1 MKYAIGAGLLC
12 CLAAADVEAGC
23 TAAAAASPAS
33 YGPISSTLVRTA
45 PQSTSSTSAGLT
57 CTAGGIALL
66 GTAYFKATITSSQ
79 TGMLGPTG
87 DVIAY
92 TLYASNNTTHPITR
106 GVAFDFAS
114 NGLLGTA
121 APSSIPLYFTTVVN
135 NVAAGVY
142 TETLNVRWDWYYCT
156 GLGALGLCLGSDS
169 GVDKVSTMTVSMTVV
184 NDCTI
189 SAPSISF
196 GSAPMVSSFA
206 PVSQSISV
214 ACTKGS
220 AYTVALGD
228 GLQAVR
234 PGGQRRMISGTNY
247 LAYEIYKSA
256 TTTRWGSVGQGPRAS
271 TDADVNP
278 GNGLGAGS
286 QIFNYNARVDTTQTT
301 PPAGSYTDSVVL
313 NVSF

>member
-79 TGMLGPTG
+79 TGMLGPSG

-92 TLYASNNTTHPITR
+92 SIYASNNTTHPITR

-234 PGGQRRMISGTNY
+234 PGGQRRRFPAPTTWPTRSTKVPPLPVGAVWARGRARARMQTSTRATGWGR
-247 LAYEIYKSA
+247 AVRFS
-256 TTTRWGSVGQGPRAS
+256 TTTPGLIQLRPRH
-271 TDADVNP
+271 
-278 GNGLGAGS
+278 
-286 QIFNYNARVDTTQTT
+286 QRVVIPT
-301 PPAGSYTDSVVL
+301 AWS
-313 NVSF
+313 